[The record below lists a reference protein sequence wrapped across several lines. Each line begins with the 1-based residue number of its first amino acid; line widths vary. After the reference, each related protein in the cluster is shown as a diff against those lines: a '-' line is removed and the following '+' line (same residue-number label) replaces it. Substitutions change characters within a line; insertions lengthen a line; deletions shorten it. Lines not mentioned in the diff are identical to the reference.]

1 MMVGL
6 ELTDLFRRRVDED
19 RLMEVQE
26 GLEGG
31 NALNVEELLFDE
43 LIGDDE
49 LGILPEELIDFLLE
63 IGFVY
68 LVIVVADQE
77 HIVAVVSL
85 LIMGVTKVERTI
97 HFHI

>member
-1 MMVGL
+1 
-6 ELTDLFRRRVDED
+6 
-19 RLMEVQE
+19 MEVQE

>member
-1 MMVGL
+1 MVGL